1 MELLDSCWIGGKP
14 LFLLTHVLA
23 SLLIILVCT
32 PMVQADPPGKQAYLT
47 DCAKCHGTDGTGN
60 SPRMRDVPG
69 YVSVDLTKL
78 SAAND
83 GKFPRQEVYDA
94 IDGRKRFSAH
104 FIGDMP
110 IWGLKYQDQNGTAE
124 SEAKVRQRI
133 SALVNYIESLQ
144 AKQLSF
150 GTGE

>member
-1 MELLDSCWIGGKP
+1 M
-14 LFLLTHVLA
+14 
-23 SLLIILVCT
+23 
-32 PMVQADPPGKQAYLT
+32 
-47 DCAKCHGTDGTGN
+47 
-60 SPRMRDVPG
+60 
-69 YVSVDLTKL
+69 DLTKL